1 MHGERERAR
10 ERVRERERD
19 EDPDL
24 VAGLYVENRN
34 FIAVQLGGQTYK
46 ALFDPGAMLSLVGPR
61 VAERFEDRLED
72 SYTAVRIVTGGIT
85 RVMGVLN
92 VMLEADHVAKNNESL
107 AQS

>member
-1 MHGERERAR
+1 MVKRECGEGGKTSEK
-10 ERVRERERD
+10 EE
-19 EDPDL
+19 
-24 VAGLYVENRN
+24 GVEIRKNRN